1 MLYFHPVDAPLIA
14 LQTSDYYQ
22 RMAQKPLIVTDTDSD
37 TRERPTPVEINRDQP
52 DCELCDI
59 YRFLICRESESS
71 DYDVYTIKKCEI

>member
-37 TRERPTPVEINRDQP
+37 TRERPMSVEINRDLP
-52 DCELCDI
+52 DYELCDI
-59 YRFLICRESESS
+59 FRFLICREFGGN
-71 DYDVYTIKKCEI
+71 DDIV